1 MLGIAV
7 RHRHFFRDP
16 KKLLLLRVIH
26 KVRSNT
32 LLRYGGLF
40 QVHDAIQRVDKEGIA
55 GSIVEMGCWK
65 GGCGAFM
72 AYCTK
77 KNRSNRHVWLFD
89 SFEGLPEPSV
99 EDVLGATN
107 EPSRIRRGYLT
118 CSEDDPLNMI
128 HELDL
133 RKNVSVIKG
142 WFQDTVP
149 RHKKQ
154 IRQIAILRLDADTYL
169 STKYCLEQLYDLVAL
184 NGFVIIDDYK
194 NWIGCRRA
202 LYEFFCEKD
211 VNPYIQIY
219 PYGGVAY
226 FRKQ

>member
-1 MLGIAV
+1 MGIAIHR
-7 RHRHFFRDP
+7 RHIFRDP
-16 KKLLLLRVIH
+16 KKLLLLRVIQ

-32 LLRYGGLF
+32 LLRIGGLF
-40 QVHDAIQRVDKEGIA
+40 QVYDAIHRVDKEGIP

-72 AYCTK
+72 ASCTK
-77 KNRSNRHVWLFD
+77 KNGSNRQVWLFD

-99 EDVLGATN
+99 EDVLGATK
-107 EPSRIRRGYLT
+107 EPSKIKQGYLA
-118 CSEDDPLNMI
+118 CSEDDPLKI
-128 HELDL
+128 LQELDV
-133 RKNVSVIKG
+133 RDNVSVIKG

-149 RHKKQ
+149 KHRQQ

-169 STKYCLEQLYDLVAL
+169 STKYCLEQLYELVAP

-202 LYEFFCEKD
+202 LYEFFCDKD

-219 PYGGVAY
+219 PHGGVAY
-226 FRKQ
+226 FRKH